1 MSTKNVSADN
11 RSAEDLGTE
20 ETTGRRNA
28 SSATGRR
35 NASNRGSDIVLENPS
50 IVLATTI
57 LTSLISEGVRWVA
70 YCPGSR
76 DAPFGYA
83 LANLERAGRVR
94 AAVFSDERSAG
105 FWAVGA
111 AKARHEPVA
120 IVTTSGTAAAELH
133 PALEE
138 AWFQSLPIVALTADR
153 PHELRGVGASQT
165 THQVGIFDRS
175 VVVSDELPAEFLY
188 DNGTLARVVGRVRRM
203 VAASRGFLG
212 QAGPVHLNVAFRE
225 PLVPAVGALV
235 PATGAMVDTAR
246 ADSGAP
252 DSHHVSLSGGVLSSG
267 GCTSQGPSDGL
278 MDAVSGAQVV
288 PPAQLGQPSSVIAS
302 RVRHPMWDEVVQS
315 GLRTLVV
322 AGDGAYS
329 EVVAVA
335 AKRGIPIIAEPSS
348 NATAA
353 QTWIPYE
360 QWIVPQLGDRVE
372 QIVVTGRPTLSR
384 PITQLLGRS
393 LIRKIVVATHPEWVD
408 VHETADVVVAGLSD
422 DAGFDGSVAAERR
435 DSDGSNNRQGAP
447 GIVQHH
453 APRVAEGCDS
463 AAPDANSWLD
473 VWRAAAA
480 SIDEILGESADMTD
494 SFTVAHLP
502 TSNARAESGE
512 PMGSAALSGDHTSS
526 DLTLLSACRAV
537 WRHSDSAL
545 LWLGA
550 SNTVRGFDLVANRP
564 GRADVHSNRGLAG
577 IDGTIASALGLAM
590 ASGRPVRAIM
600 GDMTFAYDLSSLA
613 QRPELPDATPAALG
627 KSESTP
633 QVTRTPGVHAAP
645 QTTTS
650 GESSSTTPNIQV
662 IVLDDCG
669 GSIFASLE
677 HRDAEPAIYERF
689 FAAAPNVDP
698 VAAARACGWEA
709 RKIETLVELHEALV
723 APIMGRSLLH
733 LRIPRPSAQLDAA
746 RTAAANAV
754 AEALGQI
761 S

>member
-1 MSTKNVSADN
+1 M
-11 RSAEDLGTE
+11 
-20 ETTGRRNA
+20 
-28 SSATGRR
+28 
-35 NASNRGSDIVLENPS
+35 
-50 IVLATTI
+50 
-57 LTSLISEGVRWVA
+57 RWVA

-83 LANLERAGRVR
+83 LASLEREGRVR
-94 AAVFSDERSAG
+94 AAIFSDERSAG

-111 AKARHEPVA
+111 AKAHGEPVA

-165 THQVGIFDRS
+165 THQVGIFGRS
-175 VVVSDELPAEFLY
+175 VVANDELPAEFSY
-188 DNGTLARVVGRVRRM
+188 DDGVLARVRGRVRRM

-225 PLVPAVGALV
+225 PLVPAVGAVV
-235 PATGAMVDTAR
+235 PVAGAMVGTAR
-246 ADSGAP
+246 ANVDSGE
-252 DSHHVSLSGGVLSSG
+252 SESQQVSSSGGVLSSG
-267 GCTSQGPSDGL
+267 GSTSESPSYGL
-278 MDAVSGAQVV
+278 MGADSPGAQVV
-288 PPAQLGQPSSVIAS
+288 RPSSVVQPSSVVRPSSVIAS
-302 RVRHPMWDEVVQS
+302 RARHPMWDEVVLG

-322 AGDGAYS
+322 AGDGADS
-329 EVVAVA
+329 EVVAA
-335 AKRGIPIIAEPSS
+335 AARRGVPIIAEPSS
-348 NATAA
+348 NATVA

-360 QWIVPQLGDRVE
+360 QWVVPQLGERVE

-393 LIRKIVVATHPEWVD
+393 RIRKIVVATHPEWVD

-422 DAGFDGSVAAERR
+422 DTGLVDGSAASERLIPDR
-435 DSDGSNNRQGAP
+435 SVNGKDTP
-447 GIVQHH
+447 GIVQ
-453 APRVAEGCDS
+453 RCDLGVAEGRGS
-463 AAPDANSWLD
+463 AAPDANSWLG

-480 SIDEILGESADMTD
+480 AIDEILGESVDMTD
-494 SFTVAHLP
+494 LSAVVHLP
-502 TSNARAESGE
+502 ASGAQTVSGE
-512 PMGSAALSGDHTSS
+512 PMGSAALSGDHTSG

-537 WRHSDSAL
+537 WRQSDAAL

-564 GRADVHSNRGLAG
+564 GRADVYSNRGLAG
-577 IDGTIASALGLAM
+577 IDGTIASALGLGM
-590 ASGRPVRAIM
+590 ASGNPVRAVM

-613 QRPELPDATPAALG
+613 QRPELPGAAPVTFG
-627 KSESTP
+627 ESESTP
-633 QVTRTPGVHAAP
+633 QVVRTPGVHDAP

-650 GESSSTTPNIQV
+650 GDFAPNVQV
-662 IVLDDCG
+662 IVLDDGG

-677 HRDAEPAIYERF
+677 HRDAEPAVYERF
-689 FAAAPNVDP
+689 FAAAPQVDP

-709 RKIETLVELHEALV
+709 QKIETLAELREALA
-723 APIMGRSLLH
+723 APIEGRSLLH
-733 LRIPRPSAQLDAA
+733 LKIPRPSAQLDAA
-746 RTAAANAV
+746 RAAATTV
-754 AEALGQI
+754 IAEDLSQI